1 LSLVYYYVLSL
12 PLSTDPAVV
21 IQFAHN
27 LLSLEIADQ
36 LSSVLTQ
43 TEEQTRDTI
52 PATEQEWEGTCTY
65 CTIQINIIILYI

>member
-1 LSLVYYYVLSL
+1 MHSLISL
-12 PLSTDPAVV
+12 TDPAVV

-43 TEEQTRDTI
+43 MEEQTREKI
-52 PATEQEWEGTCTY
+52 PSTEQEWEGIHLLCL
-65 CTIQINIIILYI
+65 IEKLLAHKN